1 MEIAIAIF
9 LGLWFVLAGTVST
22 ISVFKSFS
30 DKK

>member
-9 LGLWFVLAGTVST
+9 LGLWFVCAGIFAT